1 MINCGQ
7 PSTAGGTLH
16 VIESVRQLRGEGGAR
31 QVPNAKIGLCSGLG
45 VLPYGKNLGCC
56 AVAILGNEA

>member
-1 MINCGQ
+1 MINVGQ
-7 PSTAGGTLH
+7 PSTAGGALH

-31 QVPNAKIGLCSGLG
+31 QVPNARIGSCSGLG